1 MSLCNDE
8 AISSCLGLHERNL
21 NVAKNILSRAISNL
35 KYNEKCVENA
45 KEKVKTLEKEKA
57 NIEKIMQEKKLKK
70 EN

>member
-1 MSLCNDE
+1 MEMTAEEHRLE
-8 AISSCLGLHERNL
+8 ILERNL
-21 NVAKNILSRAISNL
+21 NGAKNNLNRVISNL

-45 KEKVKTLEKEKA
+45 KERVKTLEKEKA